1 MLRFTHMQQK
11 TDKLV
16 RLSPFERPE
25 MRIEDKVL
33 VLDAFTKAFSD
44 RSNQTRLGAGTT
56 AEVMANNTD
65 PSLNKFVSKF
75 AYADRPYQG
84 ILNDLE
90 TEFEQ
95 QLYAWRMTEDW
106 KTKYPKAPRVRVPE
120 PIGYVREGDNEVLV
134 MERVRGKTL
143 WRLLMEN
150 YLRTEGIASG
160 LLSDRD
166 AEDLA
171 QHPDDSYVE
180 DFLIRRTDMAQHYQ
194 HGRHKEIEKA
204 MWDNCYRKQSA
215 IVTEDQFKAIQA
227 FVVLSKREKFWHRD
241 FHPKNVMISD
251 NGDVFVIDFGLS
263 TQGMDESAAMNIEN
277 VGQEIMMT
285 AGYEG
290 LIEQLRGSG
299 NGESTDPKRERV
311 PMSAWH
317 KSRLDKKA

>member
-1 MLRFTHMQQK
+1 MQEK
-11 TDKLV
+11 SDKRV

-25 MRIEDKVL
+25 MKIEDKKRVL
-33 VLDAFTKAFSD
+33 NAFTEAFLDKSH
-44 RSNQTRLGAGTT
+44 QTRLGAGTT
-56 AEVMANNTD
+56 AEVMANNSD
-65 PSLNKFVSKF
+65 PALKKFVSKF
-75 AYADRPYQG
+75 AYADRPHHG
-84 ILNDLE
+84 ILNNLE

-95 QLYAWRMTEDW
+95 QLNAWRMTEGW

-120 PIGYVREGDNEVLV
+120 PIGYVRKDDNEVLV

-160 LLSDRD
+160 QLSDRD
-166 AEDLA
+166 ADDLA

-180 DFLIRRTDMAQHYQ
+180 DFLIRRTNMAQYYQ
-194 HGRHKEIEKA
+194 QGRHKEIEKT

-215 IVTEDQFKAIQA
+215 IVTEDQFKAIQTFA
-227 FVVLSKREKFWHRD
+227 ALSKREKFWHRD

-263 TQGMDESAAMNIEN
+263 TQGMDESDAMNIEN
-277 VGQEIMMT
+277 FGQEIMMT

-299 NGESTDPKRERV
+299 NGESTDPQRKRV
-311 PMSAWH
+311 PMAAWH
-317 KSRLDKKA
+317 KPSLDKKA

>member
-1 MLRFTHMQQK
+1 MQEK
-11 TDKLV
+11 PDKRV

-25 MRIEDKVL
+25 MRIEDKKRVL
-33 VLDAFTKAFSD
+33 NAFTETFLDK
-44 RSNQTRLGAGTT
+44 SNQTRLGAGTT
-56 AEVMANNTD
+56 AEVMANNLD
-65 PSLNKFVSKF
+65 PALSKFVSKF
-75 AYADRPYQG
+75 AYADRPHHG

-95 QLYAWRMTEDW
+95 QLNAWRMTEGW

-160 LLSDRD
+160 RLTERD

-180 DFLIRRTDMAQHYQ
+180 DFLIRRTDMAQYYQ
-194 HGRHKEIEKA
+194 HGRHKEIEKT

-227 FVVLSKREKFWHRD
+227 FAALSKREKFWHRD

-263 TQGMDESAAMNIEN
+263 TQGMDEKDAMHIEN
-277 VGQEIMMT
+277 FGQEIMMT

-299 NGESTDPKRERV
+299 NGDSTDPKRQRV
-311 PMSAWH
+311 PMSTWH
-317 KSRLDKKA
+317 KPDLDKKA